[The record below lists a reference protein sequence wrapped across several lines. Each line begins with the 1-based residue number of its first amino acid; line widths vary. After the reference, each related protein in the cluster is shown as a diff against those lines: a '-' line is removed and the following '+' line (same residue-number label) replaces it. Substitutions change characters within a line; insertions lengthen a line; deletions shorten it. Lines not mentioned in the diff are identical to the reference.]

1 MGTVHRI
8 LKALEEEEFVFQ
20 DPVER
25 KYYLGLFTSQLSLNQ
40 SNAHKW
46 LIAKSFSEL
55 NRIWEIF
62 NEFTALDIE
71 VGVQTINLLTIR
83 SKSNYSITRPPVLF
97 FGSESIVLLA
107 QRPDDELEV
116 ILNHINPKSM
126 GKVDK
131 ETIKK
136 QLKQARK
143 QGYYV
148 STGKTEG
155 IMAVSVPI
163 SHYLCPAALSVVGPE
178 IRIKPVAAKVVAEML
193 KSAKIIA
200 EKLNKSDRK

>member
-1 MGTVHRI
+1 
-8 LKALEEEEFVFQ
+8 
-20 DPVER
+20 
-25 KYYLGLFTSQLSLNQ
+25 
-40 SNAHKW
+40 
-46 LIAKSFSEL
+46 
-55 NRIWEIF
+55 
-62 NEFTALDIE
+62 
-71 VGVQTINLLTIR
+71 
-83 SKSNYSITRPPVLF
+83 
-97 FGSESIVLLA
+97 
-107 QRPDDELEV
+107 
-116 ILNHINPKSM
+116 LNHINPKSM

-163 SHYLCPAALSVVGPE
+163 SHYLCPVALSVVGPE
-178 IRIKPVAAKVVAEML
+178 IRIKPVAANVVAEMS

-200 EKLNKSDRK
+200 EKLNKSDQK